1 MRRLFTFDVVER
13 KLQDP
18 SLLPKLPPNAIEIL
32 ECLNSEETETTRLEK
47 LVVDDDAI
55 CAAVVG
61 AANSALYGGRRPQA
75 ADPRGAI
82 LLIGERAVRLIVL
95 GIFVRTLT
103 LASREARMFV
113 PKRFAD
119 HGMTVGYVV
128 QWLEARDRSGDVTP
142 DEALIVG
149 ALHDLSLAA
158 LAAVDPGLYNTV
170 FAEARMRRCT
180 LGEAFSELYG
190 EPIEPLSAAV
200 ARVWGLPR
208 SIVGCLEQLQN
219 AETQIA
225 ARVLYAD
232 WYAESAKHGIT
243 SWPCTV
249 ELDPRILE
257 LAAVPSIENSE
268 PDPIDQIDKV
278 AQAWQTV
285 SEAA

>member
-1 MRRLFTFDVVER
+1 MRRLFTFEVVER

-18 SLLPKLPPNAIEIL
+18 DLLPKLSSDAIQIL
-32 ECLNSEETETTRLEK
+32 GCLNQDDTDTSELER
-47 LVVDDDAI
+47 LVVQDDAL

-75 ADPRGAI
+75 SNPRGAI
-82 LLIGERAVRLIVL
+82 LLIGERAVRMIVL
-95 GIFVRTLT
+95 TIFLRTIT

-128 QWLEARDRSGDVTP
+128 QWLEARDRSSEVSP

-149 ALHDLSLAA
+149 ALHDVSLAA
-158 LAAVDPGLYNTV
+158 LAAVDPALYNTV

-180 LGEAFSELYG
+180 LGEAFQALYG
-190 EPIEPLSAAV
+190 EEIEPLSATV
-200 ARVWGLPR
+200 ARAWGLPAP
-208 SIVGCLEQLQN
+208 IVQCLEEVCL
-219 AETQIA
+219 AETKLA
-225 ARVLYAD
+225 ARVRYAD
-232 WYAESAKHGIT
+232 WYAESAKRGIT

-249 ELDPRILE
+249 ELEPRILE
-257 LAAVPSIENSE
+257 LAALPIMEASE
-268 PDPIDQIDKV
+268 PDPIEQIDKV

-285 SEAA
+285 SDAA